1 MGNSSSPG
9 RSTSGPSV
17 SLYRRF
23 VVEES
28 RITRDWPIHAAESF
42 RPLGTEARPFKLICL
57 SGDFVDQNER
67 GRGLYVNIKGRLEK
81 DLFGMEGPGLRTICL
96 RAGGIIP
103 TKEVCVNL
111 FLCLWA
117 VLIGLVLMVEQHAA
131 TMSGTKKMN
140 LHYVA
145 PYLVKF
151 WSRIAITSTEVATA
165 ALKLATSETGWDM
178 RTGEGWISNNDM
190 KRIVTL

>member
-1 MGNSSSPG
+1 VGNSSSPG

-103 TKEVCVNL
+103 TKEVCVQPL
-111 FLCLWA
+111 FMLMGSIDWA
-117 VLIGLVLMVEQHAA
+117 RADGRTACSDDVGHEEDEPPLRRAIPGEVLVSNSDH
-131 TMSGTKKMN
+131 
-140 LHYVA
+140 
-145 PYLVKF
+145 F
-151 WSRIAITSTEVATA
+151 DRSRDCRAQAGHFRDWMGYEN
-165 ALKLATSETGWDM
+165 G
-178 RTGEGWISNNDM
+178 
-190 KRIVTL
+190 